1 MYRISEDLESGLGG
15 YHVSTAHD
23 AAPEDIEIVI
33 GASADNLESGTN
45 VQDGDSGA
53 HDRRSSWLVS
63 FFFLTDNVHLVNLL
77 LN

>member
-33 GASADNLESGTN
+33 GASADGI
-45 VQDGDSGA
+45 
-53 HDRRSSWLVS
+53 RY
-63 FFFLTDNVHLVNLL
+63 
-77 LN
+77 